1 MPSSKRRNAA
11 GPDGE
16 LPSGPAAWLL
26 DAHDDLVSEPRLL
39 VDAPL
44 LGAVHAELGS
54 RLGLAEAE
62 GALLQ
67 IGFVL
72 GLRDAQRVMQPG
84 FRGIAARPASPA
96 APTLSMTL
104 DTTAD
109 LASGG
114 ALRGHWPS
122 SFEARARTRLLGPAD
137 APVCRL
143 SGGYTAGWLS
153 GLLDLDV
160 VVVEEHCIARG
171 DDACRFVARAARA
184 VVAEDDPEAH
194 VVRCALPFDDLRE
207 RVAREIAE
215 DPDAPQSVAVD
226 PDSPAIHVWGP
237 VMVVPFGGADD
248 ALRAID
254 LIGRD
259 PAARDVAVVVI
270 DLTGTIV
277 DDGFGALALENVLDA
292 IEAWGAEPVLAS
304 VCPGSQR
311 VVAELERHH
320 LVVRKDLSAAV
331 ASAFQI
337 AAAQRRFS

>member
-1 MPSSKRRNAA
+1 M
-11 GPDGE
+11 GE
-16 LPSGPAAWLL
+16 ENDVPSGPAAWLL
-26 DAHDDLVSEPRLL
+26 DAQDDLVREPRLL

-72 GLRDAQRVMQPG
+72 GMRDAQRVMRRG
-84 FRGIAARPASPA
+84 FRGIDARPASPA
-96 APTLSMTL
+96 APSLPMTL
-104 DTTAD
+104 DVMAD
-109 LASGG
+109 LATGG
-114 ALRGHWPS
+114 VLRGRWAS
-122 SFEARARTRLLGPAD
+122 SFEARARARLLGPAD

-160 VVVEEHCIARG
+160 VVVEEHCVASG
-171 DDACRFVARAARA
+171 DEACRFVARAARSLDGA
-184 VVAEDDPEAH
+184 PPTDEAR
-194 VVRCALPFDDLRE
+194 VVRSALPFDDLRA
-207 RVAREIAE
+207 RVARELEEEA
-215 DPDAPQSVAVD
+215 DAPASAAVD
-226 PDSPAIHVWGP
+226 PSSPAVHVWGP

-259 PAARDVAVVVI
+259 PAARGVVVVVV

-277 DDGFGALALENVLDA
+277 DEGFGALALENVLDA
-292 IEAWGAEPVLAS
+292 IEAWGAEPVLAGVS
-304 VCPGSQR
+304 PASER

-320 LVVRKDLSAAV
+320 LVVRKDLAAAV

-337 AAAQRRFS
+337 AEAQRRFS